1 MKKIKLNEEQSKLLY
16 NYVSGRLEDEWV
28 KNERKE
34 WIKKYLLPTLK
45 DGFII
50 VNENGDSD
58 YWKNLYGYLGV
69 HDNDGMAKSKVCTI
83 RQEIRRERGIPIDE
97 KAKKKICNR
106 IEDKLKKG
114 GESFISPTIEY
125 DTVDILEVI
134 KENPKIKV
142 RKTTPTGKVKI
153 QRVMK

>member
-1 MKKIKLNEEQSKLLY
+1 MKKIKLNEEQSKPLY
-16 NYVSGRLEDEWV
+16 NYVSGRLEDEFV
-28 KNERKE
+28 KNEEKE

-58 YWKNLYGYLGV
+58 YWKTLYGYSGV
-69 HDNDGMAKSKVCTI
+69 YDSDGMTKSKVCTI
-83 RQEIRRERGIPIDE
+83 IQEIRRERGIPIDE
-97 KAKKKICNR
+97 KTKKKICNR

-114 GESFISPTIEY
+114 GESFISPTLEY

-142 RKTTPTGKVKI
+142 RKITPTGKVKI
-153 QRVMK
+153 QEAN